1 MFDLVVVGAG
11 PAGSTA
17 ARIAAGMGLKVLI
30 LEKEK
35 FPRYK
40 PCGGALSERA
50 TSWLDLRLPEAVCEK
65 AITGLGSTTT
75 NGFKTR
81 SRPTDSVL

>member
-65 AITGLGSTTT
+65 AITGARIHYHEWVQDKVKIG
-75 NGFKTR
+75 R
-81 SRPTDSVL
+81 AHV

>member
-30 LEKEK
+30 LEKEE
-35 FPRYK
+35 FPR
-40 PCGGALSERA
+40 
-50 TSWLDLRLPEAVCEK
+50 
-65 AITGLGSTTT
+65 
-75 NGFKTR
+75 
-81 SRPTDSVL
+81 